1 MTTITVT
8 GQTQQVV
15 VQEVATNVIEVLTP
29 AAPAVV
35 EVVTDG
41 PQGPIRVGRVLTD
54 ATTAGTI
61 YVGTAAGGTAESAA
75 AWTITR
81 SLYSAAGV
89 RTSKGTA
96 TAVTWTGRSSHT
108 YT

>member
-1 MTTITVT
+1 MTSITVT

-15 VQEVATNVIEVLTP
+15 VQEVATNVIEVITP
-29 AAPAVV
+29 
-35 EVVTDG
+35 G
-41 PQGPIRVGRVLTD
+41 PQGPVRVGRVLTD

-81 SLYSAAGV
+81 SLFSAAGV
-89 RTSKGTA
+89 RTSKGQA
-96 TAVTWTGRSSHT
+96 VNVTWTGRASHT
-108 YT
+108 YS

>member
-8 GQTQQVV
+8 GQTQQIV
-15 VQEVATNVIEVLTP
+15 VQEVASNVIEVLTP

-35 EVVTDG
+35 QVIAEG
-41 PQGPIRVGRVLTD
+41 PQGPVRVGRVLTD

-75 AWTITR
+75 AWAITR
-81 SLYSAAGV
+81 SLFSAAGI
-89 RTSKGTA
+89 RIGKGTA
-96 TAVTWTGRSSHT
+96 TNVTWTGRAGHT

>member
-29 AAPAVV
+29 
-35 EVVTDG
+35 G

-54 ATTAGTI
+54 AATAGTI
-61 YVGTAAGGTAESAA
+61 YVGTAPGGTAESTAT
-75 AWTITR
+75 WTITR
-81 SLYSAAGV
+81 SLFSAAGV

-96 TAVTWTGRSSHT
+96 TGVTWTGRSSHT